1 MEDIEI
7 HTYSKI
13 IFTDID
19 GVLNSA
25 YYTSTIGGGISLI
38 EERKVKNLKKI
49 MDATG
54 AVVVVVS
61 RANAFMGKEFDEAR
75 INGINQYGVIPL
87 DSIRDIEFQDS
98 KVGPIRR
105 WLKRNN
111 TEDSAFVV
119 LDDCPSNLQQEFGN
133 RFIHIAGKH
142 GLTPKYVKQA
152 IAILNK

>member
-1 MEDIEI
+1 M
-7 HTYSKI
+7 KI
-13 IFTDID
+13 IFIDID

-25 YYTSTIGGGISLI
+25 YYTASTGGGISFI
-38 EERKVKNLKKI
+38 EERKVNNLKKI
-49 MDATG
+49 VDATG

-75 INGINQYGVIPL
+75 INGIKQYGVIPR

-111 TEDSAFVV
+111 AEESGFVV

-142 GLTPKYVKQA
+142 GLTPKYVKKA
-152 IAILNK
+152 IEILNK

>member
-1 MEDIEI
+1 M
-7 HTYSKI
+7 KI

-25 YYTSTIGGGISLI
+25 YYTASAGGGISFI

-49 MDATG
+49 VEAIG

-61 RANAFMGKEFDEAR
+61 RANAFLGKEFDEAR
-75 INGINQYGVIPL
+75 LNGIKEYGVMPI

-98 KVGPIRR
+98 KVDPIRR

-111 TEDSAFVV
+111 EENSSFVV
-119 LDDCPSNLQQEFGN
+119 IDDCPSNLQQEFGN
-133 RFIHIAGKH
+133 RFICISGKH
-142 GLTPKYVKQA
+142 GLTPKYVIKA
-152 IAILNK
+152 IEILNS